1 MVTTL
6 QMFVL
11 HVEKRPLNGYKTSLL
26 ALVATETA
34 SLKHFGCGGK
44 RSGAEEA
51 AEFTHE
57 RGCNG
62 G

>member
-1 MVTTL
+1 ML
-6 QMFVL
+6 R
-11 HVEKRPLNGYKTSLL
+11 KRPLNGYKTSLF
-26 ALVATETA
+26 ALVATEMA
-34 SLKHFGCGGK
+34 SLKHFGFGGK